1 MAENVTAVIAGIAA
15 FAAIGSFVVY
25 TIQAV
30 FNRKQVKASLDQ
42 VIVSRKQVDIS
53 QEQIRAMWRP
63 LLLPFEPEK
72 QEDSSQDVIKI
83 RNVGTGPALNIR
95 GVIFGHKPD
104 HPDDED
110 SFLKQFRFTNPL
122 PPKDPPVNAT
132 DLQERLRF
140 RGDYKIGDQQRTYV
154 FYAPRRTLE
163 EENKGIGPI
172 VQRLTFTYHDI
183 TGLKYASIFDRTRGS
198 WKLVAFFPN
207 ILKDIDDIEHET
219 G

>member
-1 MAENVTAVIAGIAA
+1 MAEIVTVVIASIAA

-30 FNRKQVKASLDQ
+30 FNSKQVK
-42 VIVSRKQVDIS
+42 VSRKQVDIS

-72 QEDSSQDVIKI
+72 QEYSSQDVIKI

-104 HPDDED
+104 HLDDKD

-140 RGDYKIGDQQRTYV
+140 KGDCKIGDQQRTYV
-154 FYAPRRTLE
+154 FYAPRRTRE
-163 EENKGIGPI
+163 EESKGIGPI
-172 VQRLTFTYHDI
+172 VQRLTFTYHE
-183 TGLKYASIFDRTRGS
+183 SIS
-198 WKLVAFFPN
+198 
-207 ILKDIDDIEHET
+207 
-219 G
+219 